1 MAKFENINKDF
12 RECELPKG
20 LVITDPPYNQ
30 GYAYNE
36 YRDRMSEEDYIALLA
51 KIPSPCV
58 ESFDKQAVWIKL
70 TKEYYG
76 TNEMWDV
83 GQVKYCSRKILGI

>member
-1 MAKFENINKDF
+1 MAKFEIINKDF

-36 YRDRMSEEDYIALLA
+36 YRDRMSEEDYIALLS

-58 ESFDKQAVWIKL
+58 IKPDFRKVRQHAGGGFKAKKHSTER
-70 TKEYYG
+70 TK
-76 TNEMWDV
+76 
-83 GQVKYCSRKILGI
+83 KR